1 MTVSDNGNGTLKVET
16 SDNAK
21 ALTFINTYTAK
32 GEITFSGIKSID
44 GRKLTANDKFEFTL
58 YDDEGK
64 EIEKAYNDE
73 AGYYQF
79 HTIEYDLTKVGEHV
93 YTVKETS
100 KDGSGIT
107 VDTTEY
113 KITVMVTDGGKGE
126 LNVTA
131 VTDKEGVDTSHL
143 NFTNKYE
150 ATGSVQLEANKSLL
164 GRILREAEFEFELY
178 KDGQLISKANN
189 ANDGKIVFDRID
201 YDLSDAGKSYEYTV
215 KEVPGNVPGVTYDER
230 EFKITVTITDNGD
243 GTLNAEVTTD
253 KKVEFVNP
261 YNAEGKLVLEGKK
274 TLKGGKLAGND
285 FEFTLSENGEVIQT
299 VKNDAK
305 GNISFEEICYTL
317 DDVGT
322 HTYTVKE
329 KAGKKSGMTYDQTEY
344 TIKVEVTDNGDGT
357 LKVEADKTCKALNF
371 TNVYEPPTTP
381 KTGDSTNVMLHAFML
396 TSSLLALLFLL
407 RKKKTNE

>member
-1 MTVSDNGNGTLKVET
+1 M
-16 SDNAK
+16 
-21 ALTFINTYTAK
+21 
-32 GEITFSGIKSID
+32 
-44 GRKLTANDKFEFTL
+44 
-58 YDDEGK
+58 
-64 EIEKAYNDE
+64 
-73 AGYYQF
+73 
-79 HTIEYDLTKVGEHV
+79 
-93 YTVKETS
+93 
-100 KDGSGIT
+100 
-107 VDTTEY
+107 
-113 KITVMVTDGGKGE
+113 
-126 LNVTA
+126 
-131 VTDKEGVDTSHL
+131 
-143 NFTNKYE
+143 
-150 ATGSVQLEANKSLL
+150 
-164 GRILREAEFEFELY
+164 
-178 KDGQLISKANN
+178 
-189 ANDGKIVFDRID
+189 
-201 YDLSDAGKSYEYTV
+201 
-215 KEVPGNVPGVTYDER
+215 
-230 EFKITVTITDNGD
+230 TITDNGD

-329 KAGKKSGMTYDQTEY
+329 KAGKKTGMTYDQTEY

-357 LKVEADKTCKALNF
+357 LKVEADKNCKALNF